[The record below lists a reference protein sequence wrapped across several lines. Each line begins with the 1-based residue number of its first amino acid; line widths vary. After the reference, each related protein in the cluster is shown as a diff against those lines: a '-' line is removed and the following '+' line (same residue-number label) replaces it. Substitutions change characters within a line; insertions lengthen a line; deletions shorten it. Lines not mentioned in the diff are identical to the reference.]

1 MHRGRSVPA
10 HVRPMS
16 VLVRTSS
23 WLGLCVPV
31 VYKSKQCRHV
41 PVNILESIAYV
52 MLCRVTLLSSLCDV
66 FFPCGTADGWDSA
79 DQHLLSRVACS
90 ILDPDWEGHA
100 VMLSVQDIL
109 A

>member
-1 MHRGRSVPA
+1 
-10 HVRPMS
+10 MS
-16 VLVRTSS
+16 C
-23 WLGLCVPV
+23 CVV
-31 VYKSKQCRHV
+31 
-41 PVNILESIAYV
+41 
-52 MLCRVTLLSSLCDV
+52 SLCCHHFAMF